1 MEMQTLPTPN
11 TETIQPMT
19 PPGSSTVSGSAG
31 NIVSGNGSDSIT
43 CGQCSLKFFH
53 VTQFLKH
60 KSSCPGNSS
69 EDSKIDGK
77 KKFSTLKNVF
87 DGKYNLM
94 LFWYQIDNDIHRI
107 SITNRNI
114 VLALTYSY
122 MDIRMSYNK

>member
-19 PPGSSTVSGSAG
+19 PPGSVSGSLAA
-31 NIVSGNGSDSIT
+31 VSSGTGSDSIT

-77 KKFSTLKNVF
+77 IFF
-87 DGKYNLM
+87 R
-94 LFWYQIDNDIHRI
+94 FI
-107 SITNRNI
+107 
-114 VLALTYSY
+114 
-122 MDIRMSYNK
+122 

>member
-19 PPGSSTVSGSAG
+19 PPGSTTVSGSAG

-77 KKFSTLKNVF
+77 NFF
-87 DGKYNLM
+87 
-94 LFWYQIDNDIHRI
+94 II
-107 SITNRNI
+107 
-114 VLALTYSY
+114 
-122 MDIRMSYNK
+122 

>member
-1 MEMQTLPTPN
+1 MQTLPTPN

-19 PPGSSTVSGSAG
+19 PPGSTTVSGSLSA
-31 NIVSGNGSDSIT
+31 VSGTGSDSIT

-77 KKFSTLKNVF
+77 SFFKF
-87 DGKYNLM
+87 
-94 LFWYQIDNDIHRI
+94 I
-107 SITNRNI
+107 S
-114 VLALTYSY
+114 
-122 MDIRMSYNK
+122 

>member
-19 PPGSSTVSGSAG
+19 PPGSVSGSLAAG
-31 NIVSGNGSDSIT
+31 SGTGSDSIT

-77 KKFSTLKNVF
+77 IFF
-87 DGKYNLM
+87 R
-94 LFWYQIDNDIHRI
+94 FI
-107 SITNRNI
+107 
-114 VLALTYSY
+114 
-122 MDIRMSYNK
+122 